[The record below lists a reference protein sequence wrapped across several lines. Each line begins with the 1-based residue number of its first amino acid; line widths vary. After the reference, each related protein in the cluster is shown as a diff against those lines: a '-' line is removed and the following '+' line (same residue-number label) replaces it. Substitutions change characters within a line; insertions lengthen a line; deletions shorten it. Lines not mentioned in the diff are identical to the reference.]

1 MKLIPIFFFVITSS
15 FVFGQFNDKKEFK
28 KVTSEILDI
37 IKRKSMIRDSIDWS
51 TFTHEIENDVN
62 ETEISQANFI
72 IYKIIR
78 KLRSYGDNHSIYQDK
93 IETETY
99 YSKKDS
105 ISYPTSKLINGNIGL
120 LILPS
125 HLSMNP
131 EENLKYA
138 TILREEIQ
146 NLDQNQISGWIVDV
160 RENEGGNM
168 WPMIAGLNP
177 LIQDG
182 IVGFFA
188 SNKTITNWYSKSIKP
203 IGVKRMTNNYKCK
216 DLSKKIA
223 VLISDK
229 TASSG
234 EMTAISLLG
243 RENSKTFGNKT
254 AGYTTANAM
263 YKLSNGATLLLAVSY
278 SMDKNKKKY
287 TDGINPEVWIEE
299 NEDILGGA
307 VKWLEK
313 SE

>member
-15 FVFGQFNDKKEFK
+15 FAFGQFNDKKEFK

-37 IKRKSMIRDSIDWS
+37 IKRKSMVRDSIDWPE
-51 TFTHEIENDVN
+51 FTHEIENEVDN
-62 ETEISQANFI
+62 ADLSQANFI

-105 ISYPTSKLINGNIGL
+105 ISYPTSRLINGNIGL

-287 TDGINPEVWIEE
+287 TDGINPEVQIPV
-299 NEDILGGA
+299 ILTT
-307 VKWLEK
+307 
-313 SE
+313 